1 VKLDITVGPST
12 NNLYSNL
19 PGIGRVKSKAFKKWA
34 KVAMLE
40 MMAQRKLPLPVP
52 PVCLTLSVPDSD
64 GKGDISNRVKA
75 VEDLLVKMGFIPED
89 NDKIIRKLVVEVGA
103 PKGRCL
109 IELTE
114 YNSGRG

>member
-1 VKLDITVGPST
+1 MKFDIMRGPSV
-12 NNLYSNL
+12 NEMYRNVA
-19 PGIGRVKSKAFKKWA
+19 GVGRVKSSVYKTWA
-34 KVAMLE
+34 KTAMQE

-52 PVCLTLSVPDSD
+52 PVCLTIRVPDTN

-75 VEDLLVKMGFIPED
+75 VEDLLVRMHCLPDD

-109 IELTE
+109 IELSE
-114 YNSGRG
+114 YR